1 MTHKLSL
8 IVAVADNNVIGKDNK
23 MPWHI
28 SEDFKHFKEITLN
41 KPCIMGRKTYE
52 SILEQL
58 GKPLP
63 KRTSIVIS
71 RSGYSHEGAMSAT
84 SLEEAIEL
92 AKAFATE
99 ENDNEI
105 MVIGGSQIYKLAL
118 PTADR
123 IYLTRVHQ
131 EPEGD
136 AFFPEFGPHW
146 IEQDIDR
153 HDGFSFVTLER
164 LKQP

>member
-28 SEDFKHFKEITLN
+28 SEDFKHFKEITTG

-63 KRTSIVIS
+63 NRTSIVVS
-71 RSGYSHEGAMSAT
+71 RSGYKHEGAVTAT
-84 SLEEAIEL
+84 SLDEALEL
-92 AKAFATE
+92 AKAYISEA
-99 ENDNEI
+99 NDNEI
-105 MVIGGSQIYKLAL
+105 MVIGGAQIYKLAL
-118 PTADR
+118 PIADR

-136 AFFPEFGPHW
+136 AFFPEFGAHW
-146 IEQDIDR
+146 LEKDIDR

-164 LKQP
+164 G